1 MGGRGTFASG
11 IPVPYTYTTIDKID
25 GIKVLK
31 GTQGKHGLPE
41 ESHSSS
47 AYISLHPNGSVKQIR
62 IYNTNH
68 TAKADIEYSMHQGK
82 LTLHAHDYI
91 NGARQSPR
99 NLSSS
104 EYEKYI
110 KFFGGSK

>member
-11 IPVPYTYTTIDKID
+11 NTVPYTYNTVGKID

-31 GTQGKHGLPE
+31 GMQGKHGLPE
-41 ESHSSS
+41 EAHSSN

-62 IYNTNH
+62 LYNSNL
-68 TAKADIEYSMHQGK
+68 TAKTDIEYSMHQGK
-82 LTLHAHDYI
+82 LSLHAHDYI
-91 NGARQSPR
+91 NGVRQPPR
-99 NLSSS
+99 NLTPT

-110 KFFGGSK
+110 KYLGGS

>member
-11 IPVPYTYTTIDKID
+11 ISVPYTYSTINKIN

-41 ESHSSS
+41 EAHSSNS
-47 AYISLHPNGSVKQIR
+47 YISLHPNGSVKQIR
-62 IYNTNH
+62 IYNVNH
-68 TAKADIEYSMHQGK
+68 TAKTDIEYSMHQGK
-82 LTLHAHDYI
+82 LSLHAHDYV
-91 NGARQSPR
+91 NGVRQPPR
-99 NLSSS
+99 NLTSA